1 MKWKGLRN
9 LAFSAGIIGAIWCGG
24 YVHGDWKQ
32 REREE
37 AREARWV
44 HVKADARR
52 CMDRGQFKDHWPYGS
67 FDDLDRPEIVSAAAQ
82 CLFWASQQHP
92 YIP

>member
-9 LAFSAGIIGAIWCGG
+9 LSLTGGFFLAIWCAG
-24 YVHGDWKQ
+24 YVHGDHKQ

-44 HVKADARR
+44 QVKADARR
-52 CMDRGQFKDHWPYGS
+52 CMDRGQFTDHWTGS
-67 FDDLDRPEIVSAAAQ
+67 FDDLDRPEVVSAEAK
-82 CLFWASQQHP
+82 CLAWASLQHP